1 MVSERSSRVIDKHI
15 QRVDIASTHS
25 ALHSREEM
33 RHSFGLGI
41 SHGRSRNET
50 TVVQHG
56 NKITDNFR
64 SILYENLYYIITS
77 NTT

>member
-56 NKITDNFR
+56 NKITAAPY
-64 SILYENLYYIITS
+64 SLPVHVCASHTHC
-77 NTT
+77 